1 MSNRVSPCSSIGRGF
16 PSGTRSIGTVPVTP
30 GQPQTANVI
39 ALVEGRGLAKGQ
51 IGMASLDLK
60 SPELVL
66 SQFPDTQTYARLLTK
81 LHILQPLEI
90 VLPATLCQASAP
102 LAAAAAPDS

>member
-1 MSNRVSPCSSIGRGF
+1 M
-16 PSGTRSIGTVPVTP
+16 GTAQRTP
-30 GQPQTANVI
+30 GQQQTANLV
-39 ALVEGRGLAKGQ
+39 ALVEGRGVAKGQ

-81 LHILQPLEI
+81 LQILSPVEI
-90 VLPATLCQASAP
+90 VLPATLCQV
-102 LAAAAAPDS
+102 LQ